1 MIAAERETT
10 VTINDADELARIWS
24 ARQKDIT
31 AMRKK
36 PEVFTEVRS
45 TVYDGTECVSFT
57 APKDRF
63 SVGRA
68 ATTKRVLTDE
78 QRDEMRT
85 RGATLRERSA
95 GLAAA

>member
-10 VTINDADELARIWS
+10 VTINDADELVQIWS

-31 AMRKK
+31 AMRGK
-36 PEVFTEVRS
+36 PGVFTEVRS
-45 TVYDGTECVSFT
+45 TVYDGAECVSFT

-68 ATTKRVLTDE
+68 AKRVPLTDE
-78 QRDEMRT
+78 QRNANRIQL
-85 RGATLRERSA
+85 ATARQK
-95 GLAAA
+95 AA

>member
-1 MIAAERETT
+1 MIASERETT
-10 VTINDADELARIWS
+10 VTINDADELAQIWS

-63 SVGRA
+63 SVARA

-78 QRDEMRT
+78 QRDEMRD
-85 RGATLRERSA
+85 RFAGARK
-95 GLAAA
+95 AAA

>member
-10 VTINDADELARIWS
+10 VAINDADELVQIWS

-36 PEVFTEVRS
+36 PEVFTEIRS

-63 SVGRA
+63 SVAQA
-68 ATTKRVLTDE
+68 AKTKMVLTDE
-78 QRDEMRT
+78 QRDAMRT
-85 RGATLRERSA
+85 RGVALALQARSA
-95 GLAAA
+95 YLD